1 MENRAQH
8 SLPLAE
14 EALRRWGKLWEVLGF
29 RNINTGGVV
38 VRAALIDAEPDKLYS
53 VYPQN
58 NGSLNER
65 QIVRTIPRID
75 KYGPITPEEAD
86 VLSALLLGH

>member
-8 SLPLAE
+8 SPPSAE
-14 EALRRWGKLWEVLGF
+14 EALRRWGEMWKVLGF
-29 RNINTGGVV
+29 RKINTSGVV
-38 VRAALIDAEPDKLYS
+38 VRAALIDSEPDTLYLA
-53 VYPQN
+53 YPQN

-65 QIVRTIPRID
+65 QIVRTMSRID